1 MLTRRDI
8 ENYREN
14 SSIKHLR
21 ELEVS
26 INRASIRR
34 LAEKES
40 EVVAALDTLPPHLN
54 RLLTLRFIRGLPVK
68 RVCREMYIGN
78 STYCRWLQEAF
89 EKLGI

>member
-1 MLTRRDI
+1 MLTRNDI

-21 ELEVS
+21 EMEVC

-40 EVVAALDTLPPHLN
+40 EVVTALDTLPPHLN
-54 RLLTLRFIRGLPVK
+54 RLLTLRFIKGLPVR
-68 RVCREMYIGN
+68 RVCREMYI
-78 STYCRWLQEAF
+78 SEKTLFRWQNEAF